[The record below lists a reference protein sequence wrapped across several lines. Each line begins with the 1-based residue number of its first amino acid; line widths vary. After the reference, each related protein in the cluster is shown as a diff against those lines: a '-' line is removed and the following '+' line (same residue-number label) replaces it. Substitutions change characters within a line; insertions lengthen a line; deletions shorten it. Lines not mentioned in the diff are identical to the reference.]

1 MTTTTTLPRF
11 TCPEY
16 VNLSDLLDA
25 LALTAEDRETFMSAL
40 EIWYAW
46 GDTSYTLAYTL
57 ANVAGVKY
65 RMERTFPAHLP
76 ATRALLDGVDFVNL
90 EG

>member
-1 MTTTTTLPRF
+1 MTTATALPRF
-11 TCPEY
+11 TCPAY

-25 LALTAEDRETFMSAL
+25 LALTEEDRETFLEAL
-40 EIWYAW
+40 GNWYTW
-46 GDTSYTLAYTL
+46 GDTAYTL
-57 ANVAGVKY
+57 ASDAGVKY
-65 RMERTFPAHLP
+65 WMEDTFPDHLP

>member
-1 MTTTTTLPRF
+1 MSTTTTLPRF

-40 EIWYAW
+40 EIWYTW
-46 GDTSYTLAYTL
+46 GDTAYTL
-57 ANVAGVKY
+57 AGNEGVKY
-65 RMERTFPAHLP
+65 WMEHTLPAHLP
-76 ATRALLDGVDFVNL
+76 ATRALLDGVDFINL

>member
-1 MTTTTTLPRF
+1 MTTAITLPRF

-40 EIWYAW
+40 EIWYTW
-46 GDTSYTLAYTL
+46 GDTAYTL
-57 ANVAGVKY
+57 ASDAGVEY
-65 RMERTFPAHLP
+65 WMERTFPAHLP